1 MYLYVRVFVCVHSS
15 NSSEWSIVYVVILVC
30 VLATAALCSACYFS
44 FKNKTRRLVAMKA
57 SMSNGKS
64 SATSN
69 GGARSRRT
77 KYTRLGQDDPDFE
90 LRSTYSTL

>member
-1 MYLYVRVFVCVHSS
+1 MYKVHDHSS
-15 NSSEWSIVYVVILVC
+15 DLPEWSIVYVVILVC

-44 FKNKTRRLVAMKA
+44 FKKKTRGLTAIKP

-64 SATSN
+64 SAASN

-90 LRSTYSTL
+90 LRSA

>member
-1 MYLYVRVFVCVHSS
+1 MYLYVFVCVHSS
-15 NSSEWSIVYVVILVC
+15 NLSEWSIVYVVILVC

-90 LRSTYSTL
+90 LRSTYSPLID